1 MSCQVIFPHPF
12 FVVDVVII
20 IVIVVVVV
28 VVVLV
33 MVLVFVAVVVVVL
46 VMVFVL
52 VAVVVVVLVMV
63 FVFVVVVVDF
73 YICSRYIQE
82 SSQQRVNGNFLCF
95 ESREILRVFASVIL
109 LSSLTR

>member
-12 FVVDVVII
+12 SVFVVVLV
-20 IVIVVVVV
+20 VVVVV

-33 MVLVFVAVVVVVL
+33 MVVVVL
-46 VMVFVL
+46 VMVFVFI
-52 VAVVVVVLVMV
+52 AVVVVVLVMV
-63 FVFVVVVVDF
+63 FVFVVAVVDF
-73 YICSRYIQE
+73 YVCSRYIQE